1 MFNSDEHQQIRY
13 EINDFLANT
22 LLDKF
27 IVYSSMLEGS
37 QVKYLPYVLRKTG
50 DILFDINTQNGTLFQ
65 HVNFFTNTA
74 YYVGDALKN
83 DGEFDS
89 AQHVYSIAYNYEQR
103 MSYKIL
109 KGSFHE
115 ILAGAE
121 RTLGKVLQHDNV
133 YTFLDYYS
141 RVLMGFNNDMLEHR
155 ASFVNVIP
163 FYNLNVDAAKTAE
176 LLSSKLFDDEKQ
188 SMKVPVEL
196 VESYS
201 EIPVDWVNS
210 IYS

>member
-1 MFNSDEHQQIRY
+1 MCTQVCGEMN
-13 EINDFLANT
+13 NFLAKT
-22 LLDKF
+22 SLDKF
-27 IVYSSMLEGS
+27 VVYSNMLEGS
-37 QVKYLPYVLRKTG
+37 QVKYIPYVLTKTG
-50 DILFDINTQNGTLFQ
+50 DILFDVNTQNGSLFQ

-83 DGEFDS
+83 DGEFDY

-103 MSYKIL
+103 MSYKVL

-115 ILAGAE
+115 IIIAAE
-121 RTLGKVLQHDNV
+121 KTLNKVLQHNNV

-141 RVLMGFNNDMLEHR
+141 RVLMGLNNDMLEHR

-176 LLSSKLFDDEKQ
+176 LLSSKLFDDKKQ
-188 SMKVPVEL
+188 SMKVPAEL